1 MTKQTFTQKDYETL
15 IKLITRYH
23 ETNDITASVDVTNL
37 IIKGILTNK
46 LVIKMVK

>member
-15 IKLITRYH
+15 IKMITRFH
-23 ETNDITASVDVTNL
+23 ETSDITASVDATNL
-37 IIKGILTNK
+37 LIKGILTNK